1 MGLPGQIPLWVMV
14 SLPKLFYT
22 KGKKK
27 LADRSSETGGY
38 HNEGRKQRLFTKK
51 IPKGNLWKPGQKRAS
66 SFEQMQ
72 CLCLPVL
79 RGCTLSLSSGSS
91 PPPAGNGSATQ
102 QYMPFGWFQYRRMC
116 YLPAAA
122 VGAVKKIKKCSVLG
136 VFSKIAH
143 CFEAPFLVF
152 GAKDQQ

>member
-1 MGLPGQIPLWVMV
+1 
-14 SLPKLFYT
+14 
-22 KGKKK
+22 
-27 LADRSSETGGY
+27 
-38 HNEGRKQRLFTKK
+38 
-51 IPKGNLWKPGQKRAS
+51 
-66 SFEQMQ
+66 MQ

-122 VGAVKKIKKCSVLG
+122 VGAVKKITKCSVLG
-136 VFSKIAH
+136 IFSKIVSCLKALPSGVWGKRSAIRITGRCSRYEEKYIKKCH
-143 CFEAPFLVF
+143 TLLKKPKNYSKLLISGPLSNRKGHGLSVSKLRF
-152 GAKDQQ
+152 AKWWQGIIPA